1 MLEVNQQSAKYLSAK
16 KAEDLLTGSLSLT
29 LMLKNNVLGYK
40 EIIGKIEN
48 GKKNGVAARS
58 SVSTVIPVHKTSV
71 GMKSG
76 KTSSTSSKTSMM
88 DKLMTILKSGKEDS
102 VDFTDEARISSAE
115 LRPSRSN
122 PDITSISQYYGPVRS
137 ECPEHVLKIY
147 RNDQTFKYLPV
158 YKETSAQNVVQLA
171 LQEFNMMT
179 EACSL
184 EWSLCECT
192 VTMDGVIKQRRLP
205 PQMENLAE
213 RIALNSRL
221 VVTGL
226 IGALSDAGGGA
237 LWC

>member
-1 MLEVNQQSAKYLSAK
+1 MAEVFPDTSAAREGVKRADEMLEVNQQSAKYLSAK

-40 EIIGKIEN
+40 ETIGKIEHN
-48 GKKNGVAARS
+48 KPKNGTSRS
-58 SVSTVIPVHKTSV
+58 GAGIPMVIPVHKTSIT
-71 GMKSG
+71 GKKSS
-76 KTSSTSSKTSMM
+76 TTSSKSGMM
-88 DKLMTILKSGKEDS
+88 EKLMTILKSSKEDS
-102 VDFTDEARISSAE
+102 MDFTDEAKISSAD

-171 LQEFNMMT
+171 LQEFNMT
-179 EACSL
+179 AEGSP

-192 VTMDGVIKQRRLP
+192 VTIDGVIKQRRLP

-213 RIALNSRL
+213 RIALNSR
-221 VVTGL
+221 
-226 IGALSDAGGGA
+226 
-237 LWC
+237 